1 MKFLV
6 AILLLTLLFIA
17 GCAGMQAET
26 DEETKNGAHGQVIN
40 VVTTIYPL
48 ADIVSEL
55 GGERVNVSYLLPAGA
70 SPHTYEPTVE
80 QAREVAQA
88 HLFIYIG
95 AGLDNWAVD
104 LAKAAEPGPELL
116 DLSQEVDLI
125 ESAGYRTIDHDDHE
139 EHLDCDHDKDHDQGH
154 DHDHDC
160 DHDHGPDDPHYWLDP
175 IIVRDDICPAISGQF
190 ASINQEGKDYYE
202 DQLNSYQAD
211 LTVLHDDIEAAVSGF
226 SHQGFIAFHSA
237 WQYFGRRYGLEEV
250 AVVAQFPGQ
259 EPSAGWLAELIGLI
273 KVENISAIFT
283 EPQFPVDLAE
293 RIAEESGIDVKV
305 IDPLGGEGVTGRETY
320 LEMMRFN
327 LAAFEEA
334 MQ

>member
-1 MKFLV
+1 MRFFAV
-6 AILLLTLLFIA
+6 ILLIGLLVIA
-17 GCAGMQAET
+17 GCADMQTET
-26 DEETKNGAHGQVIN
+26 DRDTKNGAYGQVIN

-55 GGERVNVSYLLPAGA
+55 GGERVNVSYLMPAGA

-80 QAREVAQA
+80 QAREVSQA
-88 HLFIYIG
+88 HLFIHIG

-116 DLSQEVDLI
+116 DLSQVVDLI
-125 ESAGYRTIDHDDHE
+125 ESAGYRTVEHDDHE
-139 EHLDCDHDKDHDQGH
+139 EHLDCDHNHDHDCDQ

-175 IIVRDDICPAISGQF
+175 IMVRDEICPAISGQF
-190 ASINQEGKDYYE
+190 ASIDREGKGYYE
-202 DQLNSYQAD
+202 GRLNNYQDELTD
-211 LTVLHDDIEAAVSGF
+211 LHKDIEAAVSGF
-226 SHQGFIAFHSA
+226 SYQGFISFHSA
-237 WQYFGRRYGLEEV
+237 WQYFGQRYGLKEV

-259 EPSAGWLAELIGLI
+259 EPSAGWLAELIGI
-273 KVENISAIFT
+273 IREENISAIFA
-283 EPQFPVDLAE
+283 EPQFPVALAE
-293 RIAEESGIDVKV
+293 RIAEESGIDVKI
-305 IDPLGGEGVTGRETY
+305 IDPLGGEGVTGRESY